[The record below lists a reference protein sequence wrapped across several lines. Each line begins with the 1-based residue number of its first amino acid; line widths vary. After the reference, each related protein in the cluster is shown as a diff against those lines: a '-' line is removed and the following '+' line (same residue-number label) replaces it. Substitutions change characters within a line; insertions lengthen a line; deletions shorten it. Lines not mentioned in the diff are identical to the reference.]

1 MYILAKFLHV
11 FGVVLF
17 VGNIIVTAL
26 WKMRADRS
34 GDLATVAFAQ
44 RTVAAA
50 DRVFTV
56 PGIVLVLVGGYAMA
70 LRRPWPLHGLPWL
83 EWGQLLFFLSVL
95 IWIVVLVP
103 TQRRLIQ
110 ISEAGRQSGRMDPG
124 FARLSRRWA
133 MWGGVATLL
142 PVIVLYLMIVKP

>member
-1 MYILAKFLHV
+1 MYIVAKFLHV

-34 GDLATVAFAQ
+34 TDLATVAFAQ
-44 RTVAAA
+44 RTVAVA
-50 DRVFTV
+50 DRWFTV
-56 PGIVLVLVGGYAMA
+56 PGVALIIIGGYAMT

-83 EWGQLLFFLSVL
+83 EWGQALFYVSAL
-95 IWIVVLVP
+95 IWIFILVP
-103 TQRRLIQ
+103 TQRRLIEV
-110 ISEAGRQSGRMDPG
+110 SEAGRQAGRMDPD

-133 MWGGVATLL
+133 MWGGIATLL
-142 PVIVLYLMIVKP
+142 PVIVLYLMIAKL